1 MWRGGA
7 AQVSRRACVGYAK
20 AVTLR
25 RNSAAAIAWIEEN
38 QLGRRNLTADQFAY
52 FIGEKYNRLK
62 KAHGGTGAN
71 QHTKPEENDDQPE
84 LPECFSDEVAV
95 APVEKEQRAQI
106 APFAKTAER
115 VAIEHGVNQA
125 TVHRSADYSRAVNAI
140 APLPRDVPARDVQEP
155 AGASAQIEHLE
166 KSAERVAREHGVD
179 ERTVRRSADYSRAV
193 NAIAEVAGDAAVC
206 IDGIPLIKRDG
217 SRFL

>member
-1 MWRGGA
+1 M
-7 AQVSRRACVGYAK
+7 
-20 AVTLR
+20 
-25 RNSAAAIAWIEEN
+25 
-38 QLGRRNLTADQFAY
+38 
-52 FIGEKYNRLK
+52 
-62 KAHGGTGAN
+62 
-71 QHTKPEENDDQPE
+71 
-84 LPECFSDEVAV
+84 

-125 TVHRSADYSRAVNAI
+125 TV
-140 APLPRDVPARDVQEP
+140 
-155 AGASAQIEHLE
+155 
-166 KSAERVAREHGVD
+166 K
-179 ERTVRRSADYSRAV
+179 RSADYSRAV